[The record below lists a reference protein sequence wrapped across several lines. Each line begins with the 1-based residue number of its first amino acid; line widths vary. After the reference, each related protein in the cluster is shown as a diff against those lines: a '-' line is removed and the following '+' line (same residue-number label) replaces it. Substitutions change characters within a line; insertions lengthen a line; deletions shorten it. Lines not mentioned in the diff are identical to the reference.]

1 MNQHISAV
9 VVFVFA
15 STLQLGARQLTQAVW
30 VFPQQSDAPNPVSDA
45 AGRSAEEGQRT
56 HHRHGAGSPNFDG
69 QSRYGRQRV
78 PVEWHHLYGSGRHG
92 YADRRDENNMILARL
107 EMSNCAPGCGTNV
120 TFYPDGQS
128 VLHQQT
134 LAVAEHFHAGSAFGS
149 FAFHR
154 YQDAYLSGIPG
165 WLAIKGGQ

>member
-1 MNQHISAV
+1 VDQRISAV

-30 VFPQQSDAPNPVSDA
+30 YFHNSPTHPTLSHT
-45 AGRSAEEGQRT
+45 AGNAC
-56 HHRHGAGSPNFDG
+56 P
-69 QSRYGRQRV
+69 
-78 PVEWHHLYGSGRHG
+78 
-92 YADRRDENNMILARL
+92 
-107 EMSNCAPGCGTNV
+107 SNRA
-120 TFYPDGQS
+120 
-128 VLHQQT
+128 
-134 LAVAEHFHAGSAFGS
+134 LAVAELFHAGSAFGS